1 MKIANSTQ
9 YRDLMRDWAL
19 RVDRVIGGAQG
30 DLTPAPL
37 RGLTAAATLMNAWG
51 LGLHASRAL
60 ASEETHSTVSDPM
73 Q

>member
-1 MKIANSTQ
+1 
-9 YRDLMRDWAL
+9 MRDWAL
-19 RVDRVIGGAQG
+19 MVEAQTWRVIGGAQG

-60 ASEETHSTVSDPM
+60 ASEETHSTVSDPQSDPM

>member
-1 MKIANSTQ
+1 
-9 YRDLMRDWAL
+9 MRDWAL
-19 RVDRVIGGAQG
+19 RVIGGRPQATKS

-37 RGLTAAATLMNAWG
+37 VRLRGLIAAATLMNAWG

-60 ASEETHSTVSDPM
+60 ASEETHSTVSDPQSDPM